1 MRILVLLPV
10 CALLLAGCESLIR
23 VGADGFEVGSGGIE
37 AFDRDAQACQT
48 EADTALSYDVRLLEA
63 TSYARNRAFNRL
75 YGRCMTA
82 RGHRPRP
89 YIKNL
94 LPG

>member
-1 MRILVLLPV
+1 MR
-10 CALLLAGCESLIR
+10 ALLLLMLCLPLLGACESLIR
-23 VGADGFEVGSGGIE
+23 VGSDGFEVGAGGIE
-37 AFDRDAQACQT
+37 QFERDAQACQV
-48 EADTALSYDVRLLEA
+48 EADTALSYDVRLLAA
-63 TSYARNRAFNRL
+63 TSYERNRSFNHL

-82 RGHRPRP
+82 RGHQPRP